1 MGCRHF
7 RVEHRLCRLERVQ
20 SSAGAEQRHC
30 GQCRRR
36 SRPCRLPGR
45 GECKQRILSVST
57 DTQTAGLSALEYILF
72 LLLLRIS
79 PPHHRSNPLALRLP
93 HSAVQ
98 TPTPFAYSADAL
110 AHDGFASPA
119 GPRYTSH
126 RRYSSRHTLL
136 QPSSLAQS
144 NLFARQSDAEDEEE
158 DDPTDDHEQGDL
170 FDEDFSDTS
179 SISESS
185 IIDLP
190 PPLSPSRIVPPPSL
204 SVNRGLDILA
214 GIEQSPVIGAVVR
227 RTRSARFLA
236 RSWGSRNE
244 DEENQEGYG
253 TFGYAQGGRAGDHQ
267 L

>member
-1 MGCRHF
+1 
-7 RVEHRLCRLERVQ
+7 
-20 SSAGAEQRHC
+20 
-30 GQCRRR
+30 
-36 SRPCRLPGR
+36 
-45 GECKQRILSVST
+45 VSKM
-57 DTQTAGLSALEYILF
+57 DARNEKC
-72 LLLLRIS
+72 S
-79 PPHHRSNPLALRLP
+79 PPGTDVHMGSKMSPKNRKEGVVTTAATWFVFIITAFEMTTARARCPFGRRLVPDQSPISHHP
-93 HSAVQ
+93 
-98 TPTPFAYSADAL
+98 
-110 AHDGFASPA
+110 AH
-119 GPRYTSH
+119 
-126 RRYSSRHTLL
+126 
-136 QPSSLAQS
+136 
-144 NLFARQSDAEDEEE
+144 AR
-158 DDPTDDHEQGDL
+158 GDL